1 MFFRWCKESSFVLR
15 YKTVQ
20 QFSLNFRHWLSCAD
34 RPPKDQQAQV
44 QWRQSAQRLQAEPP
58 GRVITPRRCRDPLTM
73 VTRTFWRSAL
83 FSTERTFS
91 GSHLWVTSLN
101 YPGLWTM
108 SNWTGANLQVL
119 TKDSNEE
126 AFYFFTWGSTTVL
139 LLHKEKDIPYHFSQ
153 LSVKPVSPDFL
164 FLFGYITQAD
174 FWVITPSFDFYIS
187 KMRR

>member
-34 RPPKDQQAQV
+34 RPSKDQQAQV
-44 QWRQSAQRLQAEPP
+44 VKAERTAAADPAT
-58 GRVITPRRCRDPLTM
+58 RRAITPRRCRDPLTM

-83 FSTERTFS
+83 LSTERTFS

-164 FLFGYITQAD
+164 FLFGY
-174 FWVITPSFDFYIS
+174 
-187 KMRR
+187 